1 MVIITMA
8 MLNNQMVNPINHL
21 INILLGGLKHWDYFQ
36 FNIWDNHPNWLSYF
50 SEG

>member
-21 INILLGGLKHWDYFQ
+21 INILLGGFKHWDYFP
-36 FNIWDNHPNWLSYF
+36 FNIWDKHPNWLSYF